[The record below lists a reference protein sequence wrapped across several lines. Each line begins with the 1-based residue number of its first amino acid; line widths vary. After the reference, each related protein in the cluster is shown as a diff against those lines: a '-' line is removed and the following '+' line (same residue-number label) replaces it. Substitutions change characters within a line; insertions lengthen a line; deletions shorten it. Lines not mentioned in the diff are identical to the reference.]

1 MDSGA
6 LKILIKGKHAFTL
19 RVEQTRIDEI
29 AQGPHWTE
37 LSVAWNEV
45 PNRLYLA
52 LWLDACLPENGA
64 REPYNAR
71 ATLKLLEHGVTG
83 TVGEPGSA
91 VWANPDDEYP
101 GAVGFES
108 VATVK
113 QPPHYE
119 ALTDAEIGDR
129 LYEAWRIA
137 NSAGKGQPVSYRG
150 RRTSLSGMRG
160 KIGLALANDR
170 WHTAHGAALST
181 WIAKHEDS
189 PRLRGEAGIE
199 SLCQEAMQRL
209 GVPSARTFS
218 RVFGDQQCVLS
229 ERADRRTDPRTGHVT
244 AIHQEDFAQ
253 ATSWPGGMKYDA
265 GTKNEPRWPAAYA
278 LLRAHAAHA
287 EREGESDKLTRMLAV
302 AWLLG
307 HTDLHRRNLGFTHQH
322 SDGMRHIRLAPMY
335 DVSSG
340 VGTALDQTLALGI
353 ARQQRL
359 SGIGI
364 RQWLAHALECGLDP
378 DRTLAIV
385 RDTARRA
392 PDAIA
397 TARATV
403 RERDENRHQQ
413 SVDRRAEAMLQY
425 ARKRQRVLADEH
437 AQRARKGTATRV
449 LAPSKR
455 AAQAAAAKVPLPSER
470 ARRQAELDSGHSARG
485 RDQGRSR

>member
-1 MDSGA
+1 MQPDELRVRIHA
-6 LKILIKGKHAFTL
+6 QHAFTL
-19 RVEQTRIDEI
+19 SVGRETTAVDHGS
-29 AQGPHWTE
+29 AWSL
-37 LSVAWNEV
+37 LSVAWESK
-45 PNRLYLA
+45 PDA
-52 LWLDACLPENGA
+52 FETELWIDGCLPENGN
-64 REPYNAR
+64 REPYNTR
-71 ATLKLLEHGVTG
+71 ANAAAIAHGIRG
-83 TVGEPGSA
+83 AIGAPA
-91 VWANPDDEYP
+91 LAAWANPQVEYP
-101 GAVGFES
+101 GAVTFES
-108 VATVK
+108 VCANPENPSYA
-113 QPPHYE
+113 Q
-119 ALTDAEIGDR
+119 LTDAEIGDR

-137 NSAGKGQPVSYRG
+137 NSAGKGPPISYRE

-160 KIGLALANDR
+160 KIGLALVNDR
-170 WHTAHGAALST
+170 WQAAHGSALST

-199 SLCQEAMQRL
+199 SLCQEAMRLL
-209 GVPSARTFS
+209 GVPSARTFA

-229 ERADRRTDPRTGHVT
+229 ERADRGTDPRTGRVT

-287 EREGESDKLTRMLAV
+287 EREGEADKLTRMLAA

-307 HTDLHRRNLGFTHQH
+307 HTDLHRRNLGFTHWH
-322 SDGMRHIRLAPMY
+322 TGGARHIRLAPMY

-340 VGTALDQTLALGI
+340 VGTALDQTLAIGI

-364 RQWLAHALECGLDP
+364 RQWLAHARECGLDP

-385 RDTARRA
+385 RDTAERA

-403 RERDENRHQQ
+403 RERDENRYQH
-413 SVDRRAEAMLQY
+413 SVDRRAEALLQY
-425 ARKRQRVLADEH
+425 ARKRQRVLAEEH
-437 AQRARKGTATRV
+437 AQRTRI
-449 LAPSKR
+449 
-455 AAQAAAAKVPLPSER
+455 
-470 ARRQAELDSGHSARG
+470 H
-485 RDQGRSR
+485 RSSVRF